1 MEDARWMM
9 GVPFDSFMERF
20 TAEERAEIEERAQTL
35 ITEEMSLRDL
45 RKALGKTQA
54 QLARKLKK
62 PQATVSRM
70 ERQSDMLIST
80 LDRVVHALGGRVRLV
95 AELPGRKPLYLT
107 GLAGLTAPEVAKS
120 GRVSPVVSPGAD
132 GRRTRQLAKTA
143 ARVQKRTA
151 S

>member
-1 MEDARWMM
+1 M
-9 GVPFDSFMERF
+9 GVPFDKFMERF
-20 TAEERAEIEERAQTL
+20 TAEERAEIEARAQTL

-80 LDRVVHALGGRVRLV
+80 LDQVVHALGGRVRLV

-107 GLAGLTAPEVAKS
+107 GLVDLAAPRGSPRVRSRAATTARQRPSIGAK
-120 GRVSPVVSPGAD
+120 D
-132 GRRTRQLAKTA
+132 Q
-143 ARVQKRTA
+143 
-151 S
+151 